1 MRIFALSDLHL
12 SFDEKYQEYKPMN
25 IFGERWENH
34 ALKIRE
40 NWISKVSNEDVVL
53 IPGDISWGLK
63 LEDTRYDLYY
73 LEKLPGE
80 KIIVK
85 GNHDL
90 WWKSISKLRKA
101 LPANVKAIQ
110 NDHIILNN
118 NVAICGTRGWINP
131 EDKNFKEKSDL
142 KIYKRELGRLRLSL
156 ESVKDKV
163 EEIIV
168 MLHYPPTSGKHEL
181 SEFVEIMKEYNV
193 KTCIYGHLH
202 SEAIFGALPE
212 EKWGINF
219 HLVSADA
226 IDFCPK
232 LIREI

>member
-25 IFGERWENH
+25 IFGQAWENH
-34 ALKIRE
+34 AYKIKE
-40 NWISKVSNEDVVL
+40 NWEKTVADEDVVL

-63 LEDTRYDLYY
+63 LEDVEYDLKY
-73 LEKLPGE
+73 LESLPGK
-80 KIIVK
+80 KIITK

-90 WWKSISKLRKA
+90 WWQSLNKLRKA
-101 LPANVKAIQ
+101 LPPSVKAIQ
-110 NDHIILNN
+110 NDHILLNN
-118 NVAICGTRGWINP
+118 QVAICGTRGWINP
-131 EDKNFKEKSDL
+131 EDKNFKENTDL

-156 ESVKDKV
+156 DSVKENVD
-163 EEIIV
+163 EIIV
-168 MLHYPPTSGKHEL
+168 MLHYPPTGAKHEL

-202 SEAIFGALPE
+202 SEASLGALPE
-212 EKWGINF
+212 EKWGMKF

-226 IDFCPK
+226 IAFSPK
-232 LIREI
+232 LILEI